1 MMMGKTIKS
10 IQQALNCTEEEA
22 IKMYLQ
28 LSEMIKY
35 LLSAENP
42 EEIVIGRYRLKAVNV
57 KTREHYNPKTQ
68 ERYIVPEHR
77 EVKLAKS
84 SYNPDK

>member
-1 MMMGKTIKS
+1 MMSKTIKG
-10 IQQALNCTEEEA
+10 IKQALSCTEEEA

-35 LLSAENP
+35 LLNAEKP

-57 KTREHYNPKTQ
+57 KAREHYNPKTQ

-77 EVKLAKS
+77 EVKLVKS

>member
-1 MMMGKTIKS
+1 MMSRTIKA

-28 LSEMIKY
+28 LSEIIKY
-35 LLSAENP
+35 LLNAEKP
-42 EEIVIGRYRLKAVNV
+42 EEIAIGRYRLKAVNV
-57 KTREHYNPKTQ
+57 KAREHYNPKT
-68 ERYIVPEHR
+68 EARYIVPEHR
-77 EVKLAKS
+77 EVKLIKS

>member
-1 MMMGKTIKS
+1 MMGKTIKA

-28 LSEMIKY
+28 LSEVIKY
-35 LLSAENP
+35 LLNTEKP
-42 EEIVIGRYRLKAVNV
+42 EEIVIGRYRFKAVNV
-57 KTREHYNPKTQ
+57 KAREHYNPKTK

-77 EVKLAKS
+77 EVKLIKS

>member
-1 MMMGKTIKS
+1 MMMSRTIKA

-28 LSEMIKY
+28 LSEIIKY
-35 LLSAENP
+35 LLNAEKP
-42 EEIVIGRYRLKAVNV
+42 EEIAIGRYRLKAVNV
-57 KTREHYNPKTQ
+57 KAREHYNPKTE

-77 EVKLAKS
+77 EVKLIKS

>member
-1 MMMGKTIKS
+1 MMMGKTIKA

-28 LSEMIKY
+28 LSEIIKY
-35 LLSAENP
+35 LLNAESP
-42 EEIVIGRYRLKAVNV
+42 EEIAIGRYRFKAVNV
-57 KTREHYNPKTQ
+57 KARERYNPKTQ

-77 EVKLAKS
+77 EVKLIKS

>member
-1 MMMGKTIKS
+1 MGKSIKG

-28 LSEMIKY
+28 LSMMIKY
-35 LLSAENP
+35 LLNAEKP
-42 EEIVIGRYRLKAVNV
+42 EEITIGRYRLKAVNV
-57 KTREHYNPKTQ
+57 KAREHYNPKTQ
-68 ERYIVPEHR
+68 ERYVVPEHR
-77 EVKLAKS
+77 EVKLVKS

>member
-1 MMMGKTIKS
+1 MMSRTIKA

-28 LSEMIKY
+28 LSEIIKY
-35 LLSAENP
+35 LLNVESP
-42 EEIVIGRYRLKAVNV
+42 EEIAIGRYRLKTVNV
-57 KTREHYNPKTQ
+57 KAREHYNPKTE

-77 EVKLAKS
+77 EVKLIKS

>member
-1 MMMGKTIKS
+1 MIMGKTIKG
-10 IQQALNCTEEEA
+10 IQQALNCTEEDA

-28 LSEMIKY
+28 LSELIKY
-35 LLSAENP
+35 LLNAENP
-42 EEIVIGRYRLKAVNV
+42 EEIAIGQYRLKAVNV
-57 KTREHYNPKTQ
+57 KTREHYNPRTR

-84 SYNPDK
+84 SYKPDK

>member
-1 MMMGKTIKS
+1 MMMGKTIKG

-28 LSEMIKY
+28 LSEIIKY
-35 LLSAENP
+35 LLNAEKP
-42 EEIVIGRYRLKAVNV
+42 EEIAIGRYRLKAVNV
-57 KTREHYNPKTQ
+57 KAREHYNPKTQ

-77 EVKLAKS
+77 EAKLIKS
-84 SYNPDK
+84 SYNPNK

>member
-1 MMMGKTIKS
+1 MMMSRTIKG

-28 LSEMIKY
+28 LSELLKY
-35 LLSAENP
+35 LLNAEKP
-42 EEIVIGRYRLKAVNV
+42 EEIAIGRYRLKAVNV
-57 KTREHYNPKTQ
+57 KAREHYNPKTG
-68 ERYIVPEHR
+68 ERYIVSQHR
-77 EVKLAKS
+77 EVKLIKS

>member
-1 MMMGKTIKS
+1 MMSRTIKA

-28 LSEMIKY
+28 LSEIIKY
-35 LLSAENP
+35 LLNVESP
-42 EEIVIGRYRLKAVNV
+42 EEIAIGRYRFKAVNV
-57 KTREHYNPKTQ
+57 KAREHYNPKTE

-77 EVKLAKS
+77 EVKLIKS

>member
-1 MMMGKTIKS
+1 MMGKSIKG
-10 IQQALNCTEEEA
+10 IKQALNCTEEEA

-28 LSEMIKY
+28 LSALIKY

-42 EEIVIGRYRLKAVNV
+42 EEIAIGRYRLKAVNV
-57 KTREHYNPKTQ
+57 KAREHYNPKTK
-68 ERYIVPEHR
+68 EKYVVPEHR

-84 SYNPDK
+84 SYNTDK

>member
-1 MMMGKTIKS
+1 MMGKAIKS

-28 LSEMIKY
+28 LSEVIKY
-35 LLSAENP
+35 LLNAENP
-42 EEIVIGRYRLKAVNV
+42 DEIAIGRYRFKAVNV
-57 KTREHYNPKTQ
+57 KAREHYNPKTQ
-68 ERYIVPEHR
+68 EKYIVPEHR

-84 SYNPDK
+84 SYNPDR